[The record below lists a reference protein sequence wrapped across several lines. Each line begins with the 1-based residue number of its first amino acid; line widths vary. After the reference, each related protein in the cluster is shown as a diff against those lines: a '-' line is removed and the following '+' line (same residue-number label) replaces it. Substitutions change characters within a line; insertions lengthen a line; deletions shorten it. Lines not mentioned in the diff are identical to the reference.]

1 MPSILLELKKYLL
14 SKSKQFSNTYCFV
27 RCISYVMTHLILSIA
42 PTRQVLLLYIN
53 VTDMETE
60 AQKDKAQGH
69 MKSKW
74 WYLAEKPMLLTA
86 MLYHFQILINRD
98 ISSEGMKGRRR
109 NQHHWPHSQLGK
121 DWVLWARLEKKRQ
134 VLDIPKRLLWTVFG
148 YWGWQKLSNE
158 KDICKKAL
166 IKTRMICDMSGQ
178 FLFC

>member
-1 MPSILLELKKYLL
+1 
-14 SKSKQFSNTYCFV
+14 
-27 RCISYVMTHLILSIA
+27 MTHLILSIA

-86 MLYHFQILINRD
+86 MLCHFQILINRD

-109 NQHHWPHSQLGK
+109 NQHH
-121 DWVLWARLEKKRQ
+121 
-134 VLDIPKRLLWTVFG
+134 
-148 YWGWQKLSNE
+148 
-158 KDICKKAL
+158 
-166 IKTRMICDMSGQ
+166 
-178 FLFC
+178 